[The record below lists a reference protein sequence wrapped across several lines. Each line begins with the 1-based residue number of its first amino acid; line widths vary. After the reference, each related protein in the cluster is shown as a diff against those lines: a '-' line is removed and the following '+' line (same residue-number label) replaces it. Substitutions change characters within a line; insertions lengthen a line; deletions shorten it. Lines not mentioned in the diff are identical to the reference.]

1 MVKGISRRV
10 VVVDSPDP
18 RLFEQAIFIVRNDA
32 FSKDGVTPEQVVNEA
47 CRLARG
53 YTATLSGKRVF
64 RWQDY
69 AAYLYTAM
77 GALAV
82 GVLWLA
88 AALL

>member
-18 RLFEQAIFIVRNDA
+18 KLFEQAIFIVRNDA

-53 YTATLSGKRVF
+53 YTATLSGKRVI

-69 AAYLYTAM
+69 AAWIYAAI
-77 GALAV
+77 GAAAV
-82 GVLWLA
+82 GLLWLA
-88 AALL
+88 AAFL